1 MQLYEFRKELR
12 MNKARFWTTIVI
24 SILCCGVMML
34 TDGVWT
40 PCYAVKSVI
49 KIALFLGLP
58 YLASLVDKGMMFR
71 ELFKVKK
78 QGFKMAFILGIALF
92 GLILGAYSLFSKFV
106 DFSGIVTS
114 LEQNVGVDK
123 GNFMFVALY
132 VSLVNSML
140 EEFFFRGFV
149 FGNVKQSYSRKAAYL
164 YSSFLFAAY
173 HVTMMVGW
181 FPTIILV
188 LVIASLMVGGMI
200 FNYLNEKYDTILVS
214 WFVHMFA
221 NFSINTIGFI
231 LMK

>member
-1 MQLYEFRKELR
+1 
-12 MNKARFWTTIVI
+12 MNNRRFWATIII

-40 PCYAVKSVI
+40 PGYAVKSAI
-49 KIALFLGLP
+49 KIALFLGFP
-58 YLASLVDKGMMFR
+58 YFASLVDKGIMFR

-78 QGFKMAFILGIALF
+78 QGFKMALVLGIALF
-92 GLILGAYSLFSKFV
+92 GLILGAYSVFSKFV

-123 GNFMFVALY
+123 GNFLLVALY
-132 VSLVNSML
+132 VSFVNSML

-149 FGNVKQSYSRKAAYL
+149 FGNIKQSCSRKAAHL

-181 FPTIILV
+181 FPPIILV
-188 LVIASLMVGGMI
+188 LVIAALMVGGMI